1 MSKEV
6 IQQRFLFDTL
16 DKNIKTVYRRQ
27 LEIYLDYV
35 RKDDDRVKR
44 PPEYLSAVENALRN
58 PHTQISKA
66 GDGFVA
72 SLTFPL
78 FIRFMDMKKIAN
90 WKIYNKLVW
99 GIIYRKTYN
108 DISYGYS
115 SHIAGLIKEGLVES
129 FDV

>member
-44 PPEYLSAVENALRN
+44 SPEYLSAVENALRN

-90 WKIYNKLVW
+90 WKI
-99 GIIYRKTYN
+99 
-108 DISYGYS
+108 
-115 SHIAGLIKEGLVES
+115 
-129 FDV
+129 